1 MLLCLDFDSVLR
13 RTQAPLYCLEQT
25 LLDRLVVSLREYPE
39 VSVVIT
45 SSWTEAFSLEEI
57 KRLFPADIALRI
69 LGQTPRVQT
78 QSEPRRHLEV
88 GAYLRCAGLAQEWV
102 AVDDDPL
109 NYPPHAPVV
118 LVDPGTGLDAA
129 AVAALE
135 RYFNEARGNTYFTN
149 VQRNY

>member
-1 MLLCLDFDSVLR
+1 MLLFLDFDGVLR
-13 RTQAPLYCLEQT
+13 RKQAPLYCVEQT

-45 SSWTEAFSLEEI
+45 SSWTEAFSLEDI
-57 KRLFPADIALRI
+57 KRLFTSDNSSRI
-69 LGQTPRVQT
+69 LGETPRVQT
-78 QSEPRRHLEV
+78 LSEHRRHIEV
-88 GAYLRCAGLAQEWV
+88 SAYLRRAGLAQEWV

-109 NYPPHAPVV
+109 NYPPQAPVV

-135 RYFNEARGNTYFTN
+135 RYFNEARGN
-149 VQRNY
+149 VQTTEHPV